1 MSGKKKDFPPARTR
15 AINLRI
21 TEDLYKVL
29 TLEAEKSHLSL
40 SEYIRILLT
49 SRQPKVEQTYEI
61 VFDSKELL
69 EVFRNLGHYGN
80 NLNQIARYLN
90 QGGNM
95 TNEVWKEIKDCVA
108 EIYEI
113 RDAVKEMAGEYR
125 GSH

>member
-1 MSGKKKDFPPARTR
+1 MARPKKELPPAKTYRVTVR
-15 AINLRI
+15 L
-21 TEDLYKVL
+21 TEVMYEVL
-29 TLEAEKSHLSL
+29 QNEARNAGLPIA
-40 SEYIRILLT
+40 EYIRMKIT
-49 SRQPKVEQTYEI
+49 DVHPVVKQEI

-69 EVFRNLGHYGN
+69 EVFRNIGHYGN

-95 TNEVWKEIKDCVA
+95 TNEMWKEIKDCVS

-113 RDAVKEMAGEYR
+113 RDAVKGMAGEYR